1 MADKRAAHDG
11 PRAPLAHH
19 RYAAPAPPWTAGP
32 STAMSSGIL
41 QVDICRA
48 FPGGPTIQAAFDLDT
63 AAGETLV
70 LFGPS
75 GSGKTTV
82 LRCLAGLDRP
92 DSGRIVLGDAVWFES
107 STGRWLPPQQRRVG
121 YLPQGLALFPHLDVE
136 GNIGFGAAALDRRAR
151 RARVRELVERFGLG
165 GLERRRPD
173 ELSGGQRQ
181 RVALARALAASP
193 RLLLLDEPLSALDA
207 PTRER
212 LRVELRELLTAT
224 GVGAIVVTHDRTEAL
239 VLGDRIGV
247 LVAGALRQVGPSVEV
262 FDRPADEA
270 VARVTGV
277 ETVLSGTV
285 VEAAEGLVTVE
296 VGGVRLVVVAPQ
308 AEGSSAGD
316 LPAGPAPG
324 ERVLLTIRAE
334 DVALGGLDDG
344 GGRRRGL
351 VGTSA
356 RNRLTGRVVGLEPHG
371 PVVRVA
377 VDVGGV
383 RFVAAVTRPAV
394 ADLGLAPGRPV
405 EADVKATAI
414 GCIRVGRR

>member
-1 MADKRAAHDG
+1 
-11 PRAPLAHH
+11 
-19 RYAAPAPPWTAGP
+19 
-32 STAMSSGIL
+32 MSDGIL
-41 QVDICRA
+41 QVDIRRT
-48 FPGGPTIQAAFDLDT
+48 FRGGPTIRAAFELDT
-63 AAGETLV
+63 ASGETLV

-92 DSGRIVLGDAVWFES
+92 DEGRIVLGAEVWFEA
-107 STGRWLPPQQRRVG
+107 STGRWLPPQRRRVG

-136 GNIGFGAAALDRRAR
+136 GNIGFGAAHLDGRAR
-151 RARVRELVERFGLG
+151 AARVRELVERFGLG
-165 GLERRRPD
+165 GLERRRPA

-212 LRVELRELLTAT
+212 LRLELRDLLAAA
-224 GVGAIVVTHDRTEAL
+224 GVGAILVTHDRTEAL
-239 VLGDRIGV
+239 VLGDRAAV
-247 LVAGALRQVGPSVEV
+247 LVDGVVRQVGPTLEV

-277 ETVLSGTV
+277 ETVLAGV
-285 VEAAEGLVTVE
+285 VVGAAEGLVTVD
-296 VGGVRLVVVAPQ
+296 VGRVRLAVVAPGP
-308 AEGSSAGD
+308 GSSAG
-316 LPAGPAPG
+316 PASSAGEVSAGEVSAGEASAEPAPG

-334 DVALGGLDDG
+334 DVALGVPDEGA
-344 GGRRRGL
+344 GRRRPR
-351 VGTSA
+351 GTSA
-356 RNRLTGRVVGLEPHG
+356 RNRLAGRVVGLEPHG

-377 VDVGGV
+377 VDVDGV
-383 RFVAAVTRPAV
+383 RLVAAVTRPAV
-394 ADLGLAPGRPV
+394 ADLGLTPGRSV

-414 GCIRVGRR
+414 GCIRVGRRG